1 MSKFLLILNGF
12 NEGKHPKELFSQ
24 YDYIICCDGGYNIL
38 KEKYSSIKPN
48 LIIGDFDSILS
59 KEELK
64 NNFSENKIIFK
75 DNQDETD
82 AEFALKYILK
92 NYSNINCIDF
102 IYSISLD
109 RIDHTLCNIL
119 LLKQI
124 PLNINS
130 KIITLN
136 QEIYLVRNKIEF
148 INKKNKTLSIIP
160 LTLIENIKTTGLK
173 WELND
178 VNLQF
183 GFIGGISNIIENDEA
198 SIFLKKGD
206 CIVILTIND

>member
-12 NEGKHPKELFSQ
+12 NQGIHSKTLFSQ
-24 YDYIICCDGGYNIL
+24 YDYIICCDGGFNIL
-38 KEKYSSIKPN
+38 KEKYSSIEPN
-48 LIIGDFDSILS
+48 LIIGDFDSIIN
-59 KEELK
+59 KDELK
-64 NNFSENKIIFK
+64 NFPENKIIFK
-75 DNQDETD
+75 NNQDETD
-82 AEFALKYILK
+82 AEFALKHILK

-124 PLNINS
+124 PLNVNS

-136 QEIYLVRNKIEF
+136 QEIYLIRNKIEF
-148 INKKNKTLSIIP
+148 LNKKNKTVSIIP
-160 LTLIENIKTTGLK
+160 LTFVENIKTNGLK
-173 WELND
+173 WELNN

-183 GFIGGISNIIENDEA
+183 GFIGGISNIIEKDNA
-198 SIFLKKGD
+198 SICLNKGE
-206 CIVILTIND
+206 CIVILNIN

>member
-1 MSKFLLILNGF
+1 MSKYLLILNGF
-12 NEGKHPKELFSQ
+12 NEGMHSKTLFSQ
-24 YDYIICCDGGYNIL
+24 YDYIICCDGGYNTL
-38 KEKYSSIKPN
+38 KEKYSSIEPN
-48 LIIGDFDSILS
+48 LIIGDFDSIIN

-64 NNFSENKIIFK
+64 NFPENKIIFK
-75 DNQDETD
+75 NNQDETD

-92 NYSNINCIDF
+92 NYSNISCIDF

-124 PLNINS
+124 PLDINS

-136 QEIYLVRNKIEF
+136 QEIYLIRNKIEF
-148 INKKNKTLSIIP
+148 LNKKNKTVSIIP
-160 LTLIENIKTTGLK
+160 LTFVENIKTNGLK
-173 WELND
+173 WELNN

-183 GFIGGISNIIENDEA
+183 GFIGGISNIIEKDNA
-198 SIFLKKGD
+198 SICLNKGE
-206 CIVILTIND
+206 CVVILKIN

>member
-1 MSKFLLILNGF
+1 MNKFLLILNGF
-12 NEGKHPKELFSQ
+12 NEGKHEKTLFEN
-24 YDYIICCDGGYNIL
+24 YNFIICCDGGYNIL
-38 KEKYSSIKPN
+38 KNEYSSIEPN
-48 LIIGDFDSILS
+48 LIIGDFDSILN
-59 KEELK
+59 KEQIKE
-64 NNFSENKIIFK
+64 NNNKKIIFK

-92 NYSNINCIDF
+92 NYKNIECIDF

-109 RIDHTLCNIL
+109 RIDHTICNIL

-130 KIITLN
+130 KIISLN

-160 LTLIENIKTTGLK
+160 LTNIEKINAIGFQ
-173 WELND
+173 WELHNE
-178 VNLQF
+178 NLNF
-183 GFIGGISNIIENDEA
+183 GFIGGISNVINSEKAFINLNKGEIIVTLN
-198 SIFLKKGD
+198 L
-206 CIVILTIND
+206 N